1 MSGDG
6 PTAGLTSAVESGTA
20 TGASG
25 PPRALVVGGG
35 HVGRLL
41 AERLAADYEVT
52 FAATTPDALERAD
65 ASDVTARYIPE
76 ISASTLERVG
86 AGEASIAIVASRAD
100 GSNLLAAQLLRTRFG
115 IGDVV
120 MLVNDPDRVDSL
132 ETLDVEAVCVSD
144 LLATGVSDRLQRLAD
159 ES

>member
-1 MSGDG
+1 MSSNGRSAGVTSGVGSETVGETG
-6 PTAGLTSAVESGTA
+6 PR
-20 TGASG
+20 
-25 PPRALVVGGG
+25 RALVVGGG

-52 FAATTPDALERAD
+52 FVATAPEAVERARD
-65 ASDVTARYIPE
+65 SNVTARHVHE
-76 ISASTLERVG
+76 ISAGALERVG
-86 AGEASIAIVASRAD
+86 AVEASIAIVASRAD

-115 IGDVV
+115 VDDVV

-132 ETLDVEAVCVSD
+132 GTLDVEVVCVSD